1 MYELV
6 QELGDEPVITPDVV
20 VKKVEETGALE
31 DFQEQ
36 AFREKLAAFEAEDL
50 YISSSSLRAV
60 KIQYDLSNEIVIKG
74 PRDVMES
81 LVQIVPVNG
90 EEVEFRIRAASYRK
104 SYV

>member
-1 MYELV
+1 MHELV
-6 QELGDEPVITPDVV
+6 QELSDEPVITPDVV
-20 VKKVEETGALE
+20 VKKVEETGVLE
-31 DFQEQ
+31 GFQEQ
-36 AFREKLAAFEAEDL
+36 AFCEKLAAFEAEDL

-60 KIQYDLSNEIVIKG
+60 QIQYRLSNEIVIKG

-90 EEVEFRIRAASYRK
+90 EVEFRIRAASYRK